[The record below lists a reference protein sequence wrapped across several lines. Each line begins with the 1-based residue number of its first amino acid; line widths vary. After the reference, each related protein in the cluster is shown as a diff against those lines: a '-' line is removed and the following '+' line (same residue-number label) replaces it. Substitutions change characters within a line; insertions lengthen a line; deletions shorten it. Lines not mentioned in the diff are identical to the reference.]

1 MEVETWADERGTT
14 AEYQSH
20 SSSSSHAEL
29 PNTTSSTQDISDA
42 NANTDTLLGTGI
54 SALKSLFS
62 GSTLSPPPSP
72 PLSPSS
78 HSSVFSQ
85 LDGDHMQPASSS
97 SSSSVSRRNRN
108 REKDRLSPPPE
119 EGHLDPRAATVDH
132 DGTVGLRSSRA
143 AVWRVSR
150 VGACV

>member
-1 MEVETWADERGTT
+1 MSSPMEVETWADERGTT
-14 AEYQSH
+14 AEEYQSH

-42 NANTDTLLGTGI
+42 NPNTDTLLGTGI

-97 SSSSVSRRNRN
+97 SSSSSASSSSSVSRRNRN

-132 DGTVGLRSSRA
+132 DGTVGFA
-143 AVWRVSR
+143 
-150 VGACV
+150 